1 MIIHKSEISLH
12 YCILIKINKNQLLS
26 DVPTLSLDSL
36 HREMNSL
43 TDRRADRQTNRR
55 TNKQMD
61 KQTNRQTDL
70 IFRQST
76 QGVLTALEEAGLE
89 FLSGLGRVFE

>member
-43 TDRRADRQTNRR
+43 TDRRADKQTDGQ
-55 TNKQMD
+55 TD

>member
-1 MIIHKSEISLH
+1 MYTDYDCRQTDRQK
-12 YCILIKINKNQLLS
+12 NKQT

-36 HREMNSL
+36 HTEMNSL
-43 TDRRADRQTNRR
+43 TDRRADRET
-55 TNKQMD
+55 QMD
-61 KQTNRQTDL
+61 KQTDKQTDGQTDRQTDL

-89 FLSGLGRVFE
+89 FLSGLSRVFE

>member
-1 MIIHKSEISLH
+1 MKIKEGLVCSTINAPTMNMMNYACKISQVIIHKSEISIH

-55 TNKQMD
+55 TNRQTN
-61 KQTNRQTDL
+61 KQTD
-70 IFRQST
+70 
-76 QGVLTALEEAGLE
+76 
-89 FLSGLGRVFE
+89 

>member
-43 TDRRADRQTNRR
+43 TDRRADRQKTDGQ
-55 TNKQMD
+55 TD